1 MIDKT
6 SHGFIING
14 LLREIFMNKKELK
27 FFKELLE
34 QRRQELFSQA
44 ESTKEKGYVFDP
56 DDLPDEVDLASS
68 EADQS
73 LNMRLRDRERV
84 LLRKIEKAIKK
95 IEQGEFGICESCGEE
110 IGAKRLEARPVTDLC
125 INCKEEQE
133 KVEKSFAD
141 T

>member
-95 IEQGEFGICESCGEE
+95 I
-110 IGAKRLEARPVTDLC
+110 
-125 INCKEEQE
+125 
-133 KVEKSFAD
+133 
-141 T
+141 